1 MFLFSVGISLVFLTS
16 CAEEEPK
23 IQANDIQN
31 VNLSTKVRT
40 QKVSSTAFSSKIE
53 LSARLQAFR
62 SAVLAPKSAGRIS
75 DVLVRAGDMV
85 QQGDILLEIEPQD
98 YEIGLKEAQA
108 AYQLAYIQ
116 AEQAVSNQTRFET
129 LLEEGAV
136 TKVQVEE
143 VQIGAKLSRAQSQ
156 RALAG
161 LEIAKSRLDE
171 TKLRAPFE
179 GIIVSRNVEV
189 GEMIG
194 GPTQRPPLM
203 LVDISKMRVIAE
215 IPEGEMSNITVGQNI
230 TLYISSLGTTH
241 DLRIDRINSALD
253 PVVRTVQFECVLE
266 NIDMSLKHGMSGK
279 LLIEG
284 SKGNHIAVP
293 RSAILDRQDN
303 QGYVFVVQGTT
314 VQKKQ
319 VTYGSSSDD
328 NVPIYEGLLPN
339 DEIVISG
346 HTRLKDGEIVEI
358 ISRSE

>member
-1 MFLFSVGISLVFLTS
+1 MSFFSIGTFVLSLTS
-16 CAEEEPK
+16 CAEEEVK
-23 IQANDIQN
+23 IQADDIQE
-31 VNLSTKVRT
+31 VNLSSKVRT

-53 LSARLQAFR
+53 LSANLQAFR

-75 DVLVRAGDMV
+75 DVLVRAGDNV

-143 VQIGAKLSRAQSQ
+143 IQIGAKLARAQSQ

-161 LEIAKSRLDE
+161 LEIAKSRLEE
-171 TKLRAPFE
+171 TKLRAPFD
-179 GIIVSRNVEV
+179 GIIVSRNVEI

-203 LVDISKMRVIAE
+203 LVDISKLRVIAE
-215 IPEGEMSNITVGQNI
+215 IPEGEMSNIAVGQKI
-230 TLYISSLGTTH
+230 SLYISSLGATH
-241 DLRIDRINSALD
+241 ELRIERINSALD
-253 PVVRTVQFECVLE
+253 PIVRTVQFECVLDNE
-266 NIDMSLKHGMSGK
+266 DMSLKHGMSGK

-284 SKGNHIAVP
+284 SKGNHISVP
-293 RSAILDRQDN
+293 RSAIVNRQDN
-303 QGYVFVVQGTT
+303 QGFVFVTQGTQ

-319 VTYGSSSDD
+319 VTYGFSSNE
-328 NVPIYEGLLPN
+328 NVPIYDGLLPN
-339 DEIVISG
+339 DEIVVSG
-346 HTRLKDGEIVEI
+346 HTRLKDGETVEI